1 MNLKQL
7 ILPALAVGTT
17 FFIATPEQS
26 EGYSLIGGS
35 LNLGQRDF
43 RIFNNFTDNAANN
56 NQVAH
61 PSFPGYQGAD
71 MSIWKASVEWSSIAH
86 GDGSG
91 DGLASNGIIGNG
103 GANFDPSFQG
113 NTNGTGGTNNNIH
126 SEISGSSGGVLAY
139 TETPISDGWRIRYF
153 SGWSWHDG
161 PNGVSGID
169 LQGVACHEYGH
180 ALGLGHSTVSGAT
193 MRASITG
200 TGQAQRSINNDDSA
214 GVQAVYGVMA
224 STKPVITSIA
234 AGPSAGT
241 VEITGSNFTTTNND
255 VWFTQATAG
264 GNGTPIKV
272 TGATSTSGGTQIV
285 VTLPANAGPGDILV
299 KRSGTGHNK
308 LSNAYPIDTA
318 NLGNPPTGLTI
329 TSITPG
335 TVNAVVVDNSVVVS
349 IFGSG
354 FLATTGVK
362 VDGQSLS
369 IFPAEFQTL
378 SDNRIDIVTW
388 PLVGQLGPVNVTV
401 VAGAASVTS
410 QITVIENSPPAIE
423 LVGSSPAFLFNA
435 TGINF
440 TVGAGPGDVAFV
452 FLSGSNLPSN
462 LPGLL
467 SLGIGNNFSNLFQL
481 TTLSIGASGHAGLS
495 LSVSGVPT
503 STTIYMQTAVWDV
516 SAGVLPL
523 VSSNVQTGT
532 FLF

>member
-1 MNLKQL
+1 MNIKQL

-17 FFIATPEQS
+17 FFLATPEQS

-43 RIFNNFTDNAANN
+43 RVFNNFSDNSANN

-61 PSFPGYQGAD
+61 PNFPGYQGAD
-71 MSIWKASVEWSSIAH
+71 MSIWKASVEWGSIAH

-113 NTNGTGGTNNNIH
+113 NATGTGGTNNNIH

-153 SGWSWHDG
+153 SGWQWHDG
-161 PNGVSGID
+161 PAGVSGVD

-180 ALGLGHSTVSGAT
+180 ALGLGHSTASGAT

-214 GVQAVYGVMA
+214 GVQAIYGAMDA
-224 STKPVITSIA
+224 AKPVITSIA

-241 VEITGSNFTTTNND
+241 VEVTGSGFTTTNND
-255 VWFTQATAG
+255 VWFTQASAG

-272 TGATSTSGGTQIV
+272 TGATSTNGGTKIV

-299 KRSGTGHNK
+299 KRSGSGHNK
-308 LSNAYPIDTA
+308 LSNAYPIDTT
-318 NLGNPPTGLTI
+318 NLGTPPTGLSI
-329 TSITPG
+329 TSITPN
-335 TVNAVVVDNSVVVS
+335 TIDAVVVDNSVIVS
-349 IFGSG
+349 IFGTG
-354 FLATTGVK
+354 FLATTGVQ
-362 VDGQSLS
+362 VDGQGLS
-369 IFPAEFQTL
+369 VFPAEFQTV
-378 SDNRIDIVTW
+378 SDNQIDIVNW
-388 PLVGQLGPVNVTV
+388 PLVSQLGSVDVTV
-401 VAGAASVTS
+401 LAGAASATS
-410 QITVIENSPPAIE
+410 QVTIIENSPPALE
-423 LVGSSPAFLFNA
+423 LIGSEPAFLFNA
-435 TGINF
+435 TGIDF
-440 TVGAGPGDVAFV
+440 TVGAGVGDVAFV
-452 FLSGSNLPSN
+452 FLSGSNLPSD

-481 TTLSIGASGHAGLS
+481 AQLPIDADGHASLS

-503 STTIYMQTAVWDV
+503 GTTIYLQAAVWDV
-516 SAGVLPL
+516 SSGVLPL
-523 VSSNVQTGT
+523 VSTNVQTGT